1 MNWRAGPAG
10 EVVAASLH
18 AQLEEARRSSVLTFY
33 PNCRVTAL
41 KPSTISTAR
50 VIAPATT
57 VVGRIY
63 DVVILAIGFGL
74 EAYLEGETPSYWI
87 PSQMAAPLL
96 VPLLEP
102 MIFVSGNGDGG
113 LVDFLMAAFNAM
125 EHRAI
130 CELIIGLLPRRFDT
144 MPSAPTW
151 RTASNSCRPMPATW
165 ST

>member
-18 AQLEEARRSSVLTFY
+18 AQFEEARRSSVLTFY

-102 MIFVSGNGDGG
+102 NGDGG